1 MEKDQIK
8 MANNPREP
16 LLTIPDL
23 EQTVG
28 MHFAFVVP
36 LINRGMFPQPVHMK
50 PPLWREKAVKAW
62 HRKVVRS
69 G

>member
-1 MEKDQIK
+1 MKRDAHEQ
-8 MANNPREP
+8 

-23 EQTVG
+23 EHTVG

-36 LINRGMFPQPVHMK
+36 LINRGMFPKPVHMK
-50 PPLWREKAVKAW
+50 PPLWRERDVKAW

-69 G
+69 A